1 MIGDQV
7 ILVGENTYIRDIVS
21 TGIEV
26 CSEERKQTNKDFLQW
41 NRRKIMRDSSTVL
54 AKKINSYS
62 R

>member
-26 CSEERKQTNKDFLQW
+26 CSEERKQTNKTFYNGTEERL
-41 NRRKIMRDSSTVL
+41 
-54 AKKINSYS
+54 
-62 R
+62 